1 MLALSSE
8 PNPTIGDVLS
18 SPFYKGGNQ
27 GSEKLHWSDTKFMVF
42 TTNYTARK
50 AGQELQQT
58 HFLFLLP
65 TGPLSLS
72 ALKYLYM

>member
-1 MLALSSE
+1 MYYHPHFTRE
-8 PNPTIGDVLS
+8 
-18 SPFYKGGNQ
+18 
-27 GSEKLHWSDTKFMVF
+27 ETKAPKSYI
-42 TTNYTARK
+42 TNVTNHTARK